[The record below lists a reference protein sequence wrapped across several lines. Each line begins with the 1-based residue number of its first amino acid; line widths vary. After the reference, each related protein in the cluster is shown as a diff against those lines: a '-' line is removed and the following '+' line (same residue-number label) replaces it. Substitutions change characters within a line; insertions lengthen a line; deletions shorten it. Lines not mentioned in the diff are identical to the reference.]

1 MSIPKIDIFRDDS
14 LATLLGFG
22 ARPLGG
28 SSNPIEIEVWNDKP
42 ATITNESVGTGDGLN
57 PTFGL
62 AHGNIYASASL
73 TVKVAG
79 VTKTETTQY
88 TVNRTTGVITFL
100 PGHIPTA
107 GQAVTASY
115 SYGTGAGT
123 ASDVYLLARRR
134 ETFVSSGSAAFTLA
148 VIPSMVYEVTVD
160 DVLTDDYTTSDN
172 VVTLGSAPGSGSMVV
187 IIYED
192 ESCSLQMIQ
201 VKSSGVTD
209 PFSQSPVDDAESAY
223 IGIGGHADVSGESV
237 GTGDDSTVIFNLD
250 YPCIIDGTLEVEV
263 DGSPVTNFT
272 LDPIRGEIEFDTA
285 PGDTLAITASYSRYK
300 VHEIGAIPAACA
312 RKIQTRGH
320 AATTATQGTAEAS
333 LEVWAV

>member
-1 MSIPKIDIFRDDS
+1 MSIPKIDIYRDDA
-14 LATLLGFG
+14 LATILGFG

-42 ATITNESVGTGDGLN
+42 TTITDEAVGTGDGSN
-57 PTFGL
+57 STFSL
-62 AHGNIYASASL
+62 AYGNLYASAPL

-79 VTKTETTQY
+79 VAKTESTNY
-88 TVNRTTGVITFL
+88 SVNRTTGVITFL
-100 PGHIPTA
+100 AGSIPTA

-115 SYGTGAGT
+115 SYGVGAGS

-134 ETFVSSGSAAFTLA
+134 ETFISSGSAAFALT
-148 VIPSMVYEVTVD
+148 VIPSMVYEVMVN
-160 DVLTDDYTTSDN
+160 DVLTDDYTISDN
-172 VVTLGSAPGSGSMVV
+172 VVTLGSAPGSGSVVV

>member
-1 MSIPKIDIFRDDS
+1 MSIPKIDIYRDDA
-14 LATLLGFG
+14 LATILGFG

-42 ATITNESVGTGDGLN
+42 TTITDEAVGTGDGSN
-57 PTFGL
+57 STFSL
-62 AHGNIYASASL
+62 AYGNLYASAPL

-79 VTKTETTQY
+79 VAKTESTNY
-88 TVNRTTGVITFL
+88 SVNRTTGVITFL
-100 PGHIPTA
+100 AGSIPTA

-148 VIPSMVYEVTVD
+148 AIPSMVYEVTVD

-172 VVTLGSAPGSGSMVV
+172 VVTLGSAPGSGSVVV

-300 VHEIGAIPAACA
+300 VHQIGAIPAACA
-312 RKIQTRGH
+312 RKVQTRGH

>member
-1 MSIPKIDIFRDDS
+1 MSIPKIDIYRDDA
-14 LATLLGFG
+14 LATILGFG

-42 ATITNESVGTGDGLN
+42 TTITDEAVGTGDGSN
-57 PTFGL
+57 STFSL
-62 AHGNIYASASL
+62 AYGNLYASAPL

-79 VTKTETTQY
+79 VAKTESTNY
-88 TVNRTTGVITFL
+88 SVNRTTGVITFL
-100 PGHIPTA
+100 AGSIPTA

-134 ETFVSSGSAAFTLA
+134 ETFISSGSAAFALTA
-148 VIPSMVYEVTVD
+148 MPSMVYEVTVD
-160 DVLTDDYTTSDN
+160 DVLKDDFTTSDN
-172 VVTLGSAPGSGSMVV
+172 VVTLGSAPGSGSVVV

-223 IGIGGHADVSGESV
+223 IGIGGHEDVSGEAV

-300 VHEIGAIPAACA
+300 VHQIGAIPAACA
-312 RKIQTRGH
+312 RKVQTRGH

>member
-1 MSIPKIDIFRDDS
+1 MSIPKIDIYRDDA
-14 LATLLGFG
+14 LATILGFG

-42 ATITNESVGTGDGLN
+42 TTITDEAVGTGDGSN
-57 PTFGL
+57 STFSL
-62 AHGNIYASASL
+62 AYGNLYASAPL

-79 VTKTETTQY
+79 VAKTESTNY
-88 TVNRTTGVITFL
+88 SVNRTTGVITFL
-100 PGHIPTA
+100 AGSIPTA

-148 VIPSMVYEVTVD
+148 AIPSMVYEVTVD
-160 DVLTDDYTTSDN
+160 DVLKDDFTTSDN
-172 VVTLGSAPGSGSMVV
+172 VVTLGSAPGSGSVV
-187 IIYED
+187 LVIYED
-192 ESCSLQMIQ
+192 ESCALQMIQ

-223 IGIGGHADVSGESV
+223 IGIGGHANVSGESV

>member
-1 MSIPKIDIFRDDS
+1 MSIPKIDIYRDDA
-14 LATLLGFG
+14 LATILGFG

-28 SSNPIEIEVWNDKP
+28 SSNPIEIEVWNDFP
-42 ATITNESVGTGDGLN
+42 TTITDEAVGTGDGSN
-57 PTFGL
+57 PTFSL
-62 AHGNIYASASL
+62 DHGNLYATAPL

-79 VTKTETTQY
+79 VAKTESTNY
-88 TVNRTTGVITFL
+88 SVNRTTGVITFL
-100 PGHIPTA
+100 AGSIPTA

-115 SYGTGAGT
+115 SYGVGAGS

-134 ETFVSSGSAAFTLA
+134 ETFISSGSAAFTLA

-172 VVTLGSAPGSGSMVV
+172 VVTLGSAPGSGSVVV

-250 YPCIIDGTLEVEV
+250 YPCIIEGSLEVQV
-263 DGSPVTNFT
+263 DGSTVTNYT
-272 LDPIRGEIEFDTA
+272 LDPIRGNRIRHR
-285 PGDTLAITASYSRYK
+285 PG
-300 VHEIGAIPAACA
+300 
-312 RKIQTRGH
+312 
-320 AATTATQGTAEAS
+320 
-333 LEVWAV
+333 

>member
-1 MSIPKIDIFRDDS
+1 MSIPKIDIYRDDA
-14 LATLLGFG
+14 LATILGFG

-42 ATITNESVGTGDGLN
+42 TTVTDEAVGTGDGSN
-57 PTFGL
+57 PTFSL
-62 AHGNIYASASL
+62 DHGNLYATAPL

-79 VTKTETTQY
+79 VAKTESTNY
-88 TVNRTTGVITFL
+88 SVNRTTGVITFL
-100 PGHIPTA
+100 AGSIPTA

-115 SYGTGAGT
+115 SYGVGAGS

-148 VIPSMVYEVTVD
+148 AIPSMVYEVTVD
-160 DVLTDDYTTSDN
+160 DVLTDDFTTSDN
-172 VVTLGSAPGSGSMVV
+172 VVTLGSAPGSGSVV
-187 IIYED
+187 LVIYED
-192 ESCSLQMIQ
+192 ESCALQMIQ

-300 VHEIGAIPAACA
+300 IHQIGAIPAACA
-312 RKIQTRGH
+312 RKVQTRGH
-320 AATTATQGTAEAS
+320 AAATATQGTAEAS

>member
-1 MSIPKIDIFRDDS
+1 M
-14 LATLLGFG
+14 A
-22 ARPLGG
+22 
-28 SSNPIEIEVWNDKP
+28 
-42 ATITNESVGTGDGLN
+42 
-57 PTFGL
+57 
-62 AHGNIYASASL
+62 
-73 TVKVAG
+73 
-79 VTKTETTQY
+79 KTESTNY
-88 TVNRTTGVITFL
+88 SVNRTTGVITFL
-100 PGHIPTA
+100 AGSIPTA

-148 VIPSMVYEVTVD
+148 AIPSMVYEVTVD

-172 VVTLGSAPGSGSMVV
+172 VVTLGSAPGSGSVVV

>member
-1 MSIPKIDIFRDDS
+1 MSIPKIDIYRDDA
-14 LATLLGFG
+14 LATILGFG

-42 ATITNESVGTGDGLN
+42 TTVTDEAVGTGDGST
-57 PTFGL
+57 PTFSL
-62 AHGNIYASASL
+62 DHGNLYATAPL

-79 VTKTETTQY
+79 VAKTESTNY
-88 TVNRTTGVITFL
+88 SVNRTTGVITFL
-100 PGHIPTA
+100 AGSIPTA

-115 SYGTGAGT
+115 SYGVGAGS

-148 VIPSMVYEVTVD
+148 AIPSMVYEVTVD
-160 DVLTDDYTTSDN
+160 DVLTDDFTTSDN
-172 VVTLGSAPGSGSMVV
+172 VVTLGSAPGSGSVV
-187 IIYED
+187 LVIYED
-192 ESCSLQMIQ
+192 ESCALQMIQ

-209 PFSQSPVDDAESAY
+209 PFSQSPVDDAETAY
-223 IGIGGHADVSGESV
+223 IGIGGHEDVSGEAV